1 MSKPDPAGF
10 EAIISQAVQELQ
22 GVHNSLRHAEDKGTP
37 EQRGRVQDASG
48 HVTAAISELWATR

>member
-10 EAIISQAVQELQ
+10 TAIVSQAVQELQ

-37 EQRGRVQDASG
+37 EQLGRIQDASG
-48 HVTAAISELWATR
+48 RITAAISNLLATR